1 MSPGQAAG
9 ERPFPPAVAAW
20 GNAYMESDRQREMRE
35 LLVQLREQH
44 RTIDAE
50 IAALADA
57 ANADQLNVQ
66 RLKRRKLRLKD
77 QIAAVEDQLLP
88 DIIA

>member
-1 MSPGQAAG
+1 
-9 ERPFPPAVAAW
+9 
-20 GNAYMESDRQREMRE
+20 MESDRQRELLE
-35 LLVQLREQH
+35 LLVQLREEH
-44 RTIDAE
+44 RAIDAE
-50 IAALADA
+50 ITALGET
-57 ANADQLNVQ
+57 ANVDQLNVQ

>member
-1 MSPGQAAG
+1 
-9 ERPFPPAVAAW
+9 
-20 GNAYMESDRQREMRE
+20 MENDKQRELRE

-44 RTIDAE
+44 RAIDAE
-50 IAALADA
+50 IAALAA
-57 ANADQLNVQ
+57 AATSDQLNIQ

>member
-1 MSPGQAAG
+1 MDVL
-9 ERPFPPAVAAW
+9 VAAW
-20 GNAYMESDRQREMRE
+20 GEAFMESDRQRELRE
-35 LLVQLREQH
+35 LLVQLREEH
-44 RTIDAE
+44 RAIDAE
-50 IAALADA
+50 IVAMGDA
-57 ANADQLNVQ
+57 ANADQLNIQ

>member
-1 MSPGQAAG
+1 
-9 ERPFPPAVAAW
+9 
-20 GNAYMESDRQREMRE
+20 MESDRQRELRE

-44 RTIDAE
+44 RSIDAE
-50 IAALADA
+50 IAALGDA
-57 ANADQLNVQ
+57 AAADQLNIQ

>member
-1 MSPGQAAG
+1 MSSGGTTGEAAVL
-9 ERPFPPAVAAW
+9 PAVAAW
-20 GNAYMESDRQREMRE
+20 GNAFMESDRQRELRE
-35 LLVQLREQH
+35 LLVQLREEH
-44 RTIDAE
+44 RAIDAE
-50 IAALADA
+50 ISAMAET
-57 ANADQLNVQ
+57 ANADQLTIQ